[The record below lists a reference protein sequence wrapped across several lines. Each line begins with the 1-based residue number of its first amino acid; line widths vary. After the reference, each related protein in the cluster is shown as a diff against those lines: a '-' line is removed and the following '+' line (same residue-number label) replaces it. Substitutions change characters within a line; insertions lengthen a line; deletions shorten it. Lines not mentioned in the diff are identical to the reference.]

1 MCLKINWSIKTLC
14 HKPSMVVT
22 RSGLWALKAT
32 ESPHHL
38 QSVGSLCE
46 DREDCQNG
54 IFMEVGKSIEKYDFI

>member
-1 MCLKINWSIKTLC
+1 
-14 HKPSMVVT
+14 MVVT

-38 QSVGSLCE
+38 HCVGFLCE
-46 DREDCQNG
+46 HREDCQHG